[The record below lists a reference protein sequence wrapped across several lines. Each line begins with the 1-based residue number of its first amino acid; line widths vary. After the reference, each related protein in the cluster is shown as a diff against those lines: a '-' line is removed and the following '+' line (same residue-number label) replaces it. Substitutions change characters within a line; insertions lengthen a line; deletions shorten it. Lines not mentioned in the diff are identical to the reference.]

1 MSKSIAI
8 AALAAALALSAA
20 SFAQS
25 PAGAAAPTTAAA
37 PASTSKS
44 DKSTPPAA
52 AGAAGPGMVWANKAT
67 KSYHCPKDKRYGKTK
82 NGEYLSEADAKA
94 QGFHAAH
101 GKACQ

>member
-8 AALAAALALSAA
+8 AALAAALALSATG
-20 SFAQS
+20 FAQS

-37 PASTSKS
+37 PA
-44 DKSTPPAA
+44 TPSAA
-52 AGAAGPGMVWANKAT
+52 AATTGGPGMVWVNKAT
-67 KSYHCPKDKRYGKTK
+67 KVYHCPKDKRYGKTK
-82 NGEYLSEADAKA
+82 NGEYLSEADAKV